1 MSAWFA
7 ILSSGREGNVVLLNQ
22 GLPVPL
28 VCSVKMSLVFA
39 EVLTLTV
46 CLSSTCVIPTEDSA
60 VRVQCGCSAGED
72 GGSCGYVRSLK
83 SL

>member
-28 VCSVKMSLVFA
+28 VCSVKMSSVFA

-60 VRVQCGCSAGED
+60 VWVKTVHCGCSVGA
-72 GGSCGYVRSLK
+72 VRVK
-83 SL
+83 MVGPVGV